1 MRSSAFL
8 FASLAAILVSSAPE
22 CGAQEE
28 EGNNYRLSANDLV
41 EIRVYQEPDLDSR
54 VRIAGDG
61 SVTLP
66 LIGTVS
72 LGGKSVNEAS
82 DFLRRKYGERFLV
95 NPQLTVTVT
104 DFSKRRFTVL
114 GQVQSPG
121 SYTMPNNE
129 EVTLLQAI
137 GMAGGFTRIAEPS
150 NITVKRIEKGG
161 ESLMKL
167 NAKRMARGSASA
179 AFKIQP
185 GDVINVP
192 ESIF

>member
-1 MRSSAFL
+1 MSISQRIFLAFLRSSAFL
-8 FASLAAILVSSAPE
+8 VASFAAILVSSAPE
-22 CGAQEE
+22 TGAQEE

-121 SYTMPNNE
+121 SYTMPNN
-129 EVTLLQAI
+129 
-137 GMAGGFTRIAEPS
+137 
-150 NITVKRIEKGG
+150 
-161 ESLMKL
+161 
-167 NAKRMARGSASA
+167 
-179 AFKIQP
+179 
-185 GDVINVP
+185 
-192 ESIF
+192 